1 MSISFG
7 FSRGELIVR
16 RVRLA
21 HAAVPVRA
29 DMALDAGARMTVI
42 AEELERKARTDR

>member
-16 RVRLA
+16 KVRLA
-21 HAAVPVRA
+21 HATVPVRA
-29 DMALDAGARMTVI
+29 DMALDTGLTGAQRRAI
-42 AEELERKARTDR
+42 FLGRWR